1 MSEIC
6 RSLASY
12 YWKSGVQEKP
22 GSNLSPRFLFG
33 MRNLRHVT
41 LSNIMMCWHT
51 TQQDTLKLGYM
62 KYKADYTKM
71 VADLLLFLYNGLT

>member
-41 LSNIMMCWHT
+41 LSDIYSTGHT
-51 TQQDTLKLGYM
+51 KIRLHEVQSR
-62 KYKADYTKM
+62 
-71 VADLLLFLYNGLT
+71 LYQGGDRSVVVLV